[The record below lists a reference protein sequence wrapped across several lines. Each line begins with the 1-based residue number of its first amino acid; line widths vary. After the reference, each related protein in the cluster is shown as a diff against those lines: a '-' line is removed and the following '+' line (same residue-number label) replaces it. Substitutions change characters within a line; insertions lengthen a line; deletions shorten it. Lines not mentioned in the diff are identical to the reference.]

1 MNTFLS
7 AIVEISD
14 IYKKSESGEY
24 ENNGNYMDDMERLK
38 LLILDI
44 EDILINKHGRYFDDF
59 DQRFP

>member
-1 MNTFLS
+1 MDTFLS

-38 LLILDI
+38 LVILDI
-44 EDILINKHGRYFDDF
+44 EDYLINKHGIYFDDF
-59 DQRFP
+59 D